1 MSNDNK
7 SESINFENEQIGQ
20 RTLNSDEERK
30 IKKREES
37 KGFTTSNNFNKK
49 GNIKKNK
56 SQNKFHRTKLPP
68 ISKPGK
74 EPVYSSQRENTTSS
88 VFSTSYSNV
97 YIDPRDNYQLYIEM
111 HKAQKEMKNINRE
124 LKNLQKE
131 FNIIEESNITNKY
144 IIEKILNMQEDDT
157 INDNNDKI
165 EEEEIKNNEKEE
177 DEKDIYD
184 KNKSKKIKVKNL
196 KYKVMKVKKF

>member
-7 SESINFENEQIGQ
+7 SESINFENEQIEQ

-30 IKKREES
+30 IKKGKES
-37 KGFTTSNNFNKK
+37 KGFTTTNNFNKK

-56 SQNKFHRTKLPP
+56 SQNKFRRTKLPP

-88 VFSTSYSNV
+88 VFSTSYSSV
-97 YIDPRDNYQLYIEM
+97 YIDPKDNDQLFIEM
-111 HKAQKEMKNINRE
+111 HKSQKEMKSINKE

-131 FNIIEESNITNKY
+131 YNILEESNITNKY
-144 IIEKILNMQEDDT
+144 IIEKILNIKDDGT
-157 INDNNDKI
+157 FDDN
-165 EEEEIKNNEKEE
+165 NNEK
-177 DEKDIYD
+177 KRRR
-184 KNKSKKIKVKNL
+184 N
-196 KYKVMKVKKF
+196 